1 MKKYILVLLML
12 VSPLIAQ
19 ENTKK
24 ISPPVNNALK
34 FYLMGGLPTGIGLT
48 YTAEFRSRPTSPT
61 IHALSFDMQ
70 FIAIE
75 YTPIGIGVIGG
86 DFGLQYSIGSL
97 LPSGAHF
104 YVDLIGLGVDVQYMG
119 IYFPYPFYSVK
130 LLGFQYTS
138 SNGFYW
144 GLRSKLTISTSNPF
158 TVVVDRTPTTTYY
171 IDETKIGFGAYLAIG
186 YDFGKKIN
194 PKDYEPRPMLVRPV
208 VAQDNSLPVN
218 NALKFYL
225 MAGLPAGIGLTYTAE
240 FRSRPTSP
248 TIHALSIDMQ
258 FSAIECTALGP
269 NLIGGKFGLQYS
281 IGSLLPS
288 GARFYVD
295 LIGLGVDVM
304 GMEFPHPFY
313 SVKLLGFQ
321 YTTSNGFYWG
331 IRSALSISTFV
342 SIIENSR
349 VGSLSV
355 STKVGT
361 IPRTDVG
368 FGAYLAL
375 GYDFGKKI
383 NPKDYEPR
391 PR

>member
-12 VSPLIAQ
+12 VSPLMAQ

-24 ISPPVNNALK
+24 ISP
-34 FYLMGGLPTGIGLT
+34 
-48 YTAEFRSRPTSPT
+48 
-61 IHALSFDMQ
+61 
-70 FIAIE
+70 
-75 YTPIGIGVIGG
+75 
-86 DFGLQYSIGSL
+86 
-97 LPSGAHF
+97 
-104 YVDLIGLGVDVQYMG
+104 
-119 IYFPYPFYSVK
+119 
-130 LLGFQYTS
+130 
-138 SNGFYW
+138 
-144 GLRSKLTISTSNPF
+144 
-158 TVVVDRTPTTTYY
+158 
-171 IDETKIGFGAYLAIG
+171 
-186 YDFGKKIN
+186 
-194 PKDYEPRPMLVRPV
+194 
-208 VAQDNSLPVN
+208 PVN

-321 YTTSNGFYWG
+321 HTTSNGFYWG